1 MKKKFIRIISPITII
16 VIALLDIAVIGFA
29 VFSVKKIIEVQNLYS
44 IFFGIIEVLAIV
56 VAVLVTK
63 ETISHGIAF
72 YEDRLEFTGIDDK
85 NVFSYSDITEVET
98 YQDTKASLK
107 KNFID
112 RHSLIMITMNDDTV
126 TTIDIGLTSKKLLI
140 KFKKE
145 LAEHISKDKIKE

>member
-1 MKKKFIRIISPITII
+1 M
-16 VIALLDIAVIGFA
+16 
-29 VFSVKKIIEVQNLYS
+29 
-44 IFFGIIEVLAIV
+44 
-56 VAVLVTK
+56 
-63 ETISHGIAF
+63 
-72 YEDRLEFTGIDDK
+72 EFTGIDDK

-112 RHSLIMITMNDDTV
+112 RHSLIMITLNDDTV

-145 LAEHISKDKIKE
+145 LAEHISEDKIKE

>member
-16 VIALLDIAVIGFA
+16 VIALLDIAVVGFA

-44 IFFGIIEVLAIV
+44 IFFGIFEVLAIV

-85 NVFSYSDITEVET
+85 NVFPYSEITEVET

-112 RHSLIMITMNDDTV
+112 RHSLIMIT
-126 TTIDIGLTSKKLLI
+126 
-140 KFKKE
+140 
-145 LAEHISKDKIKE
+145 

>member
-1 MKKKFIRIISPITII
+1 MKQKFIRIISPITII

-85 NVFSYSDITEVET
+85 NVFPYSDITEVET

-112 RHSLIMITMNDDTV
+112 RHSLIMITLNDDTV

-140 KFKKE
+140 RFKKE
-145 LAEHISKDKIKE
+145 LAEHISEDKIKE

>member
-1 MKKKFIRIISPITII
+1 MKQKFIRIISPITII

-29 VFSVKKIIEVQNLYS
+29 VFSVKKIMEAQNWYS
-44 IFFGIIEVLAIV
+44 ILFGIIEILAIV

-85 NVFSYSDITEVET
+85 NVFPYSEITEVET

-112 RHSLIMITMNDDTV
+112 RHTLIMITLNDDTV
-126 TTIDIGLTSKKLLI
+126 TTIDIGLTSKKLLA
-140 KFKKE
+140 KFKTE
-145 LAEHISKDKIKE
+145 LKEHISEDKIKE

>member
-16 VIALLDIAVIGFA
+16 VIALLDIAVVGFA

-44 IFFGIIEVLAIV
+44 IFFGVFEVLAIV

-85 NVFSYSDITEVET
+85 NVFPYCDITEAET

-112 RHSLIMITMNDDTV
+112 RHSLIMITLNDDTV
-126 TTIDIGLTSKKLLI
+126 TTIDIGLTSKKLLTQ
-140 KFKKE
+140 FKKE
-145 LAEHISKDKIKE
+145 LAEHISEDKIKE

>member
-16 VIALLDIAVIGFA
+16 VIALLDIAVVGFA
-29 VFSVKKIIEVQNLYS
+29 IFSVKKIIEVQNLYS
-44 IFFGIIEVLAIV
+44 IFFGVFEILAIV

-85 NVFSYSDITEVET
+85 NVFPYNDITEVET

-112 RHSLIMITMNDDTV
+112 RHSLIMITLNDDTV

-140 KFKKE
+140 QFKKE
-145 LAEHISKDKIKE
+145 LAEHISEDKIKE